1 MTLVL
6 RSIAEV
12 RAWRDA
18 LPREQ
23 QVTLV
28 PTMGALH
35 AGHISLMELARR
47 SADVTIAS
55 IFVNPLQFAPG
66 EDLEK
71 YPRPIEK
78 DLALLEAA
86 GVDAVFLSTVAELY
100 PENASTYVNEERV
113 STHLCGA
120 ERPGHFRGV
129 TTVVLKL
136 FNIVGPDIAVFGQKD
151 AQQCTVIERMVRD
164 LNVRVRIVRGPI
176 VREADGL
183 AMSSRNIYLSPAE
196 RAAAPAIVGSLWAA
210 QAAFAQG
217 ERSAA
222 KLAGIGIAALGAEPL
237 MRVQYWEIR
246 HPQTLEPIEIVGPE
260 GALMA
265 VAAHVGTTRL
275 IDNLLI
281 DGAATS
287 VH

>member
-18 LPREQ
+18 LPPEQ
-23 QVTLV
+23 QVALV

-86 GVDAVFLSTVAELY
+86 GVDAVFLPTAAELY

-136 FNIVGPDIAVFGQKD
+136 FNIVGPNIAVFGQKD

-196 RAAAPAIVGSLWAA
+196 RAAAPAIVDSLRVA

-222 KLAGIGIAALGAEPL
+222 KLAGIGIAALGGEPL
-237 MRVQYWEIR
+237 MRLQYWEIR

-281 DGAATS
+281 GGAATS
-287 VH
+287 VQ

>member
-23 QVTLV
+23 EVALV

-86 GVDAVFLSTVAELY
+86 GVDVVFLPTVAELY

-183 AMSSRNIYLSPAE
+183 AMSSRNIYLSSAE
-196 RAAAPAIVGSLWAA
+196 RVAAPAIVGSLRAA

-237 MRVQYWEIR
+237 MRLQYWEIR
-246 HPQTLEPIEIVGPE
+246 HPRTLEPIEIVGPE

-275 IDNLLI
+275 IDNLLVG
-281 DGAATS
+281 GAATS
-287 VH
+287 VQ

>member
-1 MTLVL
+1 MTIVL

-12 RAWRDA
+12 RAWRDG

-23 QVTLV
+23 DVAFV

-47 SADVTIAS
+47 QADVTIAS

-86 GVDAVFLSTVAELY
+86 GVDAVFLPTAAELY
-100 PENASTYVNEERV
+100 PDNASTYVNEERV

-136 FNIVGPDIAVFGQKD
+136 FNIVAPDVAVFGQKD

-183 AMSSRNIYLSPAE
+183 AMSSRNIYLSPSE
-196 RAAAPAIVGSLWAA
+196 RAAAPAIVSSLRAV
-210 QAAFAQG
+210 QAAFEQG
-217 ERSAA
+217 QRSAA
-222 KLAGIGIAALGAEPL
+222 QLAALGVASLNAEPL
-237 MRVQYWEIR
+237 ARLQYWEVR
-246 HPQTLEPIEIVGPE
+246 HPTTLEPMETVGPE
-260 GALMA
+260 GALLA

-281 DGAATS
+281 GGAAAA
-287 VH
+287 VQ

>member
-1 MTLVL
+1 
-6 RSIAEV
+6 
-12 RAWRDA
+12 
-18 LPREQ
+18 
-23 QVTLV
+23 
-28 PTMGALH
+28 
-35 AGHISLMELARR
+35 LA
-47 SADVTIAS
+47 DITIAS

-86 GVDAVFLSTVAELY
+86 GVDAVFLPTVAELY

-196 RAAAPAIVGSLWAA
+196 RAAAPAIIASLRAA
-210 QAAFAQG
+210 EAAFAEG

-222 KLAGIGIAALGAEPL
+222 TLTAIGVAALGSEPL
-237 MRVQYWEIR
+237 VRLQYWEIR
-246 HPQTLEPIEIVGPE
+246 HPETLEPIDTIGPE

-281 DGAATS
+281 GGATAS
-287 VH
+287 AR

>member
-86 GVDAVFLSTVAELY
+86 GVDAVFLPTAAELY

-196 RAAAPAIVGSLWAA
+196 RAAAPAIVGSLRAA

-222 KLAGIGIAALGAEPL
+222 KLARIGIAALGAEPL

-281 DGAATS
+281 GGAATS
-287 VH
+287 VQ

>member
-1 MTLVL
+1 MTIVL

-12 RAWRDA
+12 RAWRDG

-23 QVTLV
+23 DVALV

-47 SADVTIAS
+47 QAPITIAS

-86 GVDAVFLSTVAELY
+86 GVDAVFLPTAAELY
-100 PENASTYVNEERV
+100 PDNASTYVNEERV

-136 FNIVGPDIAVFGQKD
+136 FNIVAPDVAVFGQKD

-183 AMSSRNIYLSPAE
+183 AMSSRNIYLSPSE
-196 RAAAPAIVGSLWAA
+196 RAAAPAIVSSLRAA
-210 QAAFAQG
+210 QAAFEQG
-217 ERSAA
+217 ERSSAQ
-222 KLAGIGIAALGAEPL
+222 LAALGIASLSATPL
-237 MRVQYWEIR
+237 VRLQYWEVR
-246 HPQTLEPIEIVGPE
+246 HPETLEPIEIIGPE
-260 GALMA
+260 GALLA

-275 IDNLLI
+275 IDNFLI
-281 DGAATS
+281 GGAAAA
-287 VH
+287 VQ

>member
-1 MTLVL
+1 MTIVL

-12 RAWRDA
+12 RAWRDG

-23 QVTLV
+23 DVALV

-47 SADVTIAS
+47 QAPITIAS

-86 GVDAVFLSTVAELY
+86 GVDAVFLPTAAELY
-100 PENASTYVNEERV
+100 PDNASTYVNEERV

-136 FNIVGPDIAVFGQKD
+136 FNIVAPDVAVFGQKD
-151 AQQCTVIERMVRD
+151 AQQCTVIQRMVRD

-183 AMSSRNIYLSPAE
+183 AMSSRNIYLSPSE
-196 RAAAPAIVGSLWAA
+196 RAAAPAIVSSLRAV

-217 ERSAA
+217 QRSAA
-222 KLAGIGIAALGAEPL
+222 QLAALGIARLSAEPL
-237 MRVQYWEIR
+237 ARLQYWEVR
-246 HPQTLEPIEIVGPE
+246 HPTTLEPMETVGPE
-260 GALMA
+260 GALLA

-281 DGAATS
+281 GGAAAA
-287 VH
+287 VQ